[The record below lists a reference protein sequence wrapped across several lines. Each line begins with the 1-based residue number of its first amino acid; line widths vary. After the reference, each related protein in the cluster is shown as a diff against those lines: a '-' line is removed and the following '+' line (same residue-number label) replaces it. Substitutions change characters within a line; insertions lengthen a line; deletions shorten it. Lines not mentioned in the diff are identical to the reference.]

1 MAVLEKDLQQY
12 TTAWYEK
19 MIQIWQDRI
28 LAMGIHDTG
37 ALLASVRGSG
47 LQFKNT
53 GSVLSF
59 QFLLYGIYVDMGV
72 GNGYRPG
79 EDGKIHV
86 LDPIYRIENKLGQK
100 REERPWFSR
109 SWYIST
115 QVMKAYM
122 ARIIGEGFARLFDSL
137 TTHQ

>member
-1 MAVLEKDLQQY
+1 MAELNQDLQRY
-12 TTAWYEK
+12 TAAWHEK
-19 MIQIWQDRI
+19 MVQIWQDRI
-28 LAMGIHDTG
+28 MTMAIHDTA
-37 ALLASVRGSG
+37 ALLNSVRGAG
-47 LQFKNT
+47 LSFTET

-79 EDGKIHV
+79 DDGKIHV
-86 LDPIYRIENKLGQK
+86 LDPVYRIEHKLGAK

-115 QVMKAYM
+115 QVMKEYM
-122 ARIIGEGFARLFDSL
+122 GKIIGEGFAGLFDSL

>member
-1 MAVLEKDLQQY
+1 MAELNQDLQRY
-12 TTAWYEK
+12 TAAWYEK
-19 MIQIWQDRI
+19 MVQIWQDRI
-28 LAMGIHDTG
+28 MTMGIHDTG
-37 ALLASVRGSG
+37 ALLNSVRGGG
-47 LQFKNT
+47 LSFKET

-79 EDGKIHV
+79 DDGKIHV

-115 QVMKAYM
+115 QVMKEYM
-122 ARIIGEGFARLFDSL
+122 GKIIGEGFAGLFDSL
-137 TTHQ
+137 TSNH